1 MSDFY
6 TFWAQTSWPLMAMT
20 VNVLVFGVSKATKTQ
35 NDLVAWLNEE
45 ISLNSFLKSLF
56 YNSVGYFKPAHFFH
70 CTLLL
75 YFCSRSMAA
84 NR

>member
-35 NDLVAWLNEE
+35 NALVAWLNEE

-56 YNSVGYFKPAHFFH
+56 YNSVGYF
-70 CTLLL
+70 
-75 YFCSRSMAA
+75 
-84 NR
+84 